1 MRRAACFHASRAR
14 KLCYS
19 YVTRTAKRSGYKDT
33 LREFCARRI
42 RDNRPREYVSGR
54 VGVTSVTNSPDVD
67 ERFQEFGWIDA
78 VSKHLWFINKKWWW
92 SSRRRLEGDEYRSC
106 MLNELR

>member
-33 LREFCARRI
+33 LREFCASHSRQSAARVRFGQSWNNVRDEQPRRGGTIPRI
-42 RDNRPREYVSGR
+42 RLDRRR
-54 VGVTSVTNSPDVD
+54 LQ
-67 ERFQEFGWIDA
+67 R
-78 VSKHLWFINKKWWW
+78 LWFINKKWW

>member
-33 LREFCARRI
+33 LREFCASHSRQSAARVRFGQSWSNV
-42 RDNRPREYVSGR
+42 RDEQ
-54 VGVTSVTNSPDVD
+54 PDVE

-78 VSKHLWFINKKWWW
+78 VSSAYGL
-92 SSRRRLEGDEYRSC
+92 
-106 MLNELR
+106 